1 MLLLVDNMMMTLAEF
16 RTFLDH
22 VNSLEFIQVDGT
34 SVAPHFHITEVGQLD
49 RFFIDCGG
57 TVRKTSKVNFQ
68 MYIDV
73 DFDHRLSIEKL
84 AGIVDASINQLGLN
98 PNLELQVEFQG
109 KSIENYGLE
118 YEQGKFIFQAL
129 QTDCLAKDKCG
140 IPEKPAKAKVA
151 LGQSACA
158 PGSGC
163 C

>member
-1 MLLLVDNMMMTLAEF
+1 M
-16 RTFLDH
+16 
-22 VNSLEFIQVDGT
+22 
-34 SVAPHFHITEVGQLD
+34 D

-118 YEQGKFIFQAL
+118 YEQGKFVFQAL

-140 IPEKPAKAKVA
+140 IPEKPVKKKVA